1 MQTNLKIDRETAYS
15 LKKSVTQ
22 KGEEEA
28 LGKKV
33 SDREIEKR
41 S

>member
-1 MQTNLKIDRETAYS
+1 MQTNLKSDRETENS

-22 KGEEEA
+22 KGEEEV
-28 LGKKV
+28 LRKKV
-33 SDREIEKR
+33 SDRENEKR